1 MTGRIAVLPQVG
13 HGVRLVVRGAG
24 AVLGEIG
31 WWLAGAWRLIAWA
44 PRRMA
49 AWLTGGV
56 FAVWAETLVTAD
68 RTRRTGAA
76 PRSVGSAVAGVV
88 PAAGRA
94 PVMAA
99 PHPTQR
105 QEVLGGAD
113 GGLRTVPP
121 DGRPHRGDGHAC
133 SCPAPVPLGGPRR
146 AGHGAAA
153 DGRPDRR
160 GHRHRRRTDSGSR
173 SAPGRSA

>member
-56 FAVWAETLVTAD
+56 FAVWAEVWSLLAGLAALVLLL
-68 RTRRTGAA
+68 GV
-76 PRSVGSAVAGVV
+76 VGSAVAGVV

-94 PVMAA
+94 SIVAA
-99 PHPTQR
+99 PDPTQR

-113 GGLRTVPP
+113 GGLWTVPP
-121 DGRPHRGDGHAC
+121 SGRPDRGDGHAC
-133 SCPAPVPLGGPRR
+133 PCPAPVPLG
-146 AGHGAAA
+146 
-153 DGRPDRR
+153 
-160 GHRHRRRTDSGSR
+160 
-173 SAPGRSA
+173 